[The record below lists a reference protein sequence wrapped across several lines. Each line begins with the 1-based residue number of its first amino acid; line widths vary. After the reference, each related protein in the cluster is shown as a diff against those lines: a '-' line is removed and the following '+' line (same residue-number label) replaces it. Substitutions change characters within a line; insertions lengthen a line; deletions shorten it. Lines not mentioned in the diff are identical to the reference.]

1 MAGTKT
7 EMAADLN
14 AEHIGLLN
22 SVMEKYDIRTQDKA
36 LRIIM
41 DYMIVTPGIHDEVF
55 TEVRCLRCE

>member
-7 EMAADLN
+7 ELPVDLN

-22 SVMEKYDIRTQDKA
+22 SVMEKYDIGSQGKA
-36 LRIIM
+36 LRIVM
-41 DYMIVTPGIHDEVF
+41 DYMIVNPGIHEEVF